1 MTLAIK
7 HDLGSLLL
15 ACERDHVRFGF
26 YAAPRRPA
34 SIHNTVFE
42 LRSTPHNAVKT
53 PVSSSRG
60 HCNGHM
66 ITPRLMQF
74 WAEAPEPAM
83 LTPSFKSWGRQAP
96 GVMYHNAIRE
106 G

>member
-1 MTLAIK
+1 VTLAIK

-60 HCNGHM
+60 LQHCNGHI

-83 LTPSFKSWGRQAP
+83 LHSIIQTPGPPCTGCRH
-96 GVMYHNAIRE
+96 GV
-106 G
+106 